1 MWALCNRNDSNGN
14 NTTGPTAAV
23 RQVRPTTLY
32 TLAALPCIVLILI
45 SHVLCLRVSRR
56 LLTSRSKMV
65 WSTTVDERGNTRT
78 RALWKFVR
86 LSILCALFASLFL
99 LCGWTYFSL
108 RYELHQ
114 LRADVDQLKAV
125 HSAAATAGFLGDRQN
140 SDETAAVD
148 LQPRSRSKRQDAFNE
163 SDSNN
168 ETSSHD
174 EDADDGSGEVVD
186 QQYRGIWM
194 GTYSR
199 VPVSYSE
206 AGRYLG
212 L

>member
-1 MWALCNRNDSNGN
+1 VCGHCATGTTRN
-14 NTTGPTAAV
+14 NTTGSTAAV
-23 RQVRPTTLY
+23 RQVRQTILCI
-32 TLAALPCIVLILI
+32 LAALPCILPILI
-45 SHVLCLRVSRR
+45 PHVLCLRVSRR
-56 LLTSRSKMV
+56 LLASRGKMV
-65 WSTTVDERGNTRT
+65 WSTTVDERGKTRT

-108 RYELHQ
+108 RCELHQ

-125 HSAAATAGFLGDRQN
+125 HSAAAPAGFLGDRQN
-140 SDETAAVD
+140 VDKTSAVD
-148 LQPRSRSKRQDAFNE
+148 LKPRRRSKRQDAFNE